1 MATHVNSDTLNL
13 MLAAVQKAMLALA
26 YAYEDNERV
35 QMKNEV
41 LRIRKDLIKATS
53 GRDAS

>member
-41 LRIRKDLIKATS
+41 LRIRKDLIKSTS

>member
-41 LRIRKDLIKATS
+41 LRVRKELIKATS